1 MPKFMDVHEGL
12 QLPAEAIA
20 NFRQET
26 VEGTRDE
33 FGVAQLE
40 LYHNEAG
47 QVFCVLDGPSE
58 EAVRK
63 HHEALGVS
71 CGDVHEVN
79 SLL

>member
-12 QLPAEAIA
+12 QLPPEAIA
-20 NFRQET
+20 DIRRGT
-26 VEGTRDE
+26 VAGTKDE
-33 FGVAQLE
+33 FGVVQLE
-40 LYHNEAG
+40 LYYNEAG
-47 QVFCVLDGPSE
+47 QVYCVLDGPSE

-71 CGDVHEVN
+71 CGDVHQVN

>member
-12 QLPAEAIA
+12 KRPQNAIEK
-20 NFRQET
+20 FREET
-26 VEGTRDE
+26 KAGTRNQ

-40 LYHNEAG
+40 SYHNEEG
-47 QVFCVLDGPSE
+47 HVFCLLDGPDE

-63 HHEALGVS
+63 HHEALGVT
-71 CGDVHEVN
+71 CGDVTQVN